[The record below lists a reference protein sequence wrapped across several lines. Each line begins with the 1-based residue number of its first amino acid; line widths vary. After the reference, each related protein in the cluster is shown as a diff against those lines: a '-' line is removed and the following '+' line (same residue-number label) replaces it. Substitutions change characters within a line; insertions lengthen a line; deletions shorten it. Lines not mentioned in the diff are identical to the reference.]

1 MLMRPQIKRFYE
13 FDRFRIDLIER
24 VLLCDGEMVPL
35 TQKAFDVLLALVE
48 ERGRIVEKEELMQ
61 RVWPDSFV
69 EEGNLTQNIYT
80 LRKVLGQM
88 ADGEN
93 YIETVPRRGYRFAA
107 EVSERG
113 QSQSDEAKKIRV
125 TESADSEMIETASAS
140 EPQTFTSDDAR
151 MIKPAASTGDADKFK
166 QATGRKRLAVIFVAA
181 LALVAV
187 AIIAQRL
194 LRPEPT
200 PPQTTITSLTTTGNI
215 QCAAVSPDGAFV
227 VYARADK
234 PSLSSLW
241 IMQLATSTS
250 QMILPPAEVQ
260 YHAAAF
266 SPDGAYIYY
275 VMRENNTA
283 PRTLY
288 RTTRLGGPSR
298 KLIERI
304 DSPPSFSPDGK
315 HFVFRRG
322 IDDRR
327 AAGLFI
333 ANAEGEEQRQLAS
346 INYPESFGDPAWSP
360 DGSRIACT
368 AGHSNGG
375 LNRRVVEV
383 NVSDGAMKSISDQ
396 RWRWVGQM
404 AWLADSSGLVMVGVD
419 QLSGPFQV
427 WHLSYPGGEVRKI
440 TNDANAYNRLSLS
453 ANSRTLVALQSRQ
466 VTGAWLIPAQE
477 PEEMKRITFGSG
489 GYRGKLSWT
498 PDGKIVYDSE
508 AGAATAISIMNAEGS
523 NPQQLTGDATGK
535 AYFGYSTVSP
545 DGRYI
550 IFSCDLAGA
559 RNIWRMNIDGSNM
572 IRLTTGEGEDQPA
585 CSPDSRWVVYTKL
598 VADKSTIW
606 RVPIDGGE
614 SEQLSDAHIGYP
626 AVSPD
631 GKLIACYYFHGKPGA
646 GVSLALIPFD
656 GGDFAKVF
664 ATDLQSPF
672 LIRWTMDGRGLTYSE
687 NPIGTSK
694 IWIQPVEGGQ
704 PRRLIE
710 IETDRIFGFD
720 WSRDGKYLACVR
732 GIWSAN
738 AVVIKDFD

>member
-1 MLMRPQIKRFYE
+1 MRPQLTRFYE

-24 VLLCDGEMVPL
+24 VLLRDGEIVPL
-35 TQKAFDVLLALVE
+35 TQKAFDLLIALVE

-88 ADGEN
+88 SDGQN

-113 QSQSDEAKKIRV
+113 PAPSDERKEIPVAADFEVIEAE
-125 TESADSEMIETASAS
+125 TEPQVLVSADTSMIEYDRSPLEASRFN
-140 EPQTFTSDDAR
+140 Q
-151 MIKPAASTGDADKFK
+151 STR
-166 QATGRKRLAVIFVAA
+166 RKRTAVTFIIA
-181 LALVAV
+181 LAIVAV

-194 LRPEPT
+194 LRP
-200 PPQTTITSLTTTGNI
+200 QTAPAQMTIASLTNTGNI
-215 QCAAVSPDGAFV
+215 QCATVSPEGDYV
-227 VYARADK
+227 VYAMADK
-234 PSLSSLW
+234 PHLSSLW

-250 QMILPPAEVQ
+250 QMILPPGEVQ
-260 YHAAAF
+260 YHAATF
-266 SPDGAYIYY
+266 SPDGTYIYY
-275 VMRENNTA
+275 VMKENNQA

-298 KLIERI
+298 KLIERV

-315 HFVFRRG
+315 RFVFRRG

-333 ANAEGEEQRQLAS
+333 ATAEGEEESELAS

-360 DGSRIACT
+360 DGSRIAVA

-375 LNRRVVEV
+375 LNQRVVEV
-383 NVSDGAMKSISDQ
+383 SPVDGTIKPISDQ

-404 AWLADSSGLVMVGVD
+404 AWLRDSSGLVMVGVD

-427 WHLSYPGGEVRKI
+427 WHLSYPGGEARKI
-440 TNDANAYNRLSLS
+440 TNDSNAYNRLSLS
-453 ANSRTLVALQSRQ
+453 ADSRTLVALQSRQ
-466 VTGAWLIPAQE
+466 VTGMWIIPAEE
-477 PEEMKRITFGSG
+477 PGRAKRITFGAG

-508 AGAATAISIMNAEGS
+508 AGAATVISIINADGS
-523 NPQQLTGDATGK
+523 NPQQVTGDAAGK
-535 AYFGYSTVSP
+535 AYFGYATASP

-550 IFSCDLAGA
+550 VFSCDLAGA
-559 RNIWRMNIDGSNM
+559 RNIWRMNTDGSNLL
-572 IRLTTGEGEDQPA
+572 RLTDGEGEDQPA
-585 CSPDSRWVVYTKL
+585 FSPDGRWVVYTKL
-598 VADKSTIW
+598 VSKKWSLW
-606 RVPIDGGE
+606 RVSIDGGE
-614 SEQLSDAHIGYP
+614 PVRLTDALTGY
-626 AVSPD
+626 ASVSPD
-631 GKLIACYYFHGKPGA
+631 GKLIACYYYETKTGM
-646 GVSLALIPFD
+646 GVSLALIPFE
-656 GGDFAKVF
+656 GGAPIKVF
-664 ATDLQSPF
+664 ETELQSPF
-672 LIRWTMDGRGLTYSE
+672 LIRWTPDGRGLTYAE

-694 IWIQPVEGGQ
+694 IWIQPVEGG
-704 PRRLIE
+704 PPKKLVE
-710 IETDRIFGFD
+710 FETDRIFGFD
-720 WSRDGKYLACVR
+720 WSRDGKQLACVR

-738 AVVIKDFD
+738 AVVIKDFITN